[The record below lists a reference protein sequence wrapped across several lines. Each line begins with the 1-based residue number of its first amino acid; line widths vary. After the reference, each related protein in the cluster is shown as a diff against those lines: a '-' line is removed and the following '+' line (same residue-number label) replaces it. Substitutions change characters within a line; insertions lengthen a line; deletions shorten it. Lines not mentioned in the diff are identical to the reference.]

1 MNSKSSGDRRPEK
14 HRQGSIAAIKRSLRE
29 LRNQLSVLN
38 RQIGARID
46 LKEIDHDCLD
56 LIARDGPLSPS
67 ALAEAA
73 KLHPATMTGVLDRLE
88 RAGWIVRRRVETDRR
103 AVLVAARGERMSEV
117 VSLYAGMNSR
127 MDEICAGYTD
137 ADLGLI
143 ADFLNCTI
151 DAGKGATDELATK

>member
-1 MNSKSSGDRRPEK
+1 MNSKFSDAQESGK
-14 HRQGSIAAIKRSLRE
+14 HRQRVTAAIKRLLRD

-67 ALAEAA
+67 ALAEKA

-88 RAGWIVRRRVETDRR
+88 RAGWVARGRVETDRR
-103 AVLVAARGERMSEV
+103 AVVVSARRDQIAAV
-117 VSLYAGMNSR
+117 VSLYAGMNTR
-127 MDEICAGYTD
+127 VDEICADYTD
-137 ADLGLI
+137 ADLDLI
-143 ADFLNCTI
+143 ADFLRRVI
-151 DAGKGATDELATK
+151 DAGSSATEELATN